1 MAGIKST
8 MDLVMERAARMG
20 MATPDE
26 MQHEESL
33 KKGMQGTAEYL
44 NGTKASLVEILGQ
57 YDQAQQPAIRKGMLS
72 SLMRNLFLPRDEDG
86 IKRIGLAV
94 QGIVELNQGTN
105 DIAALCKEL
114 QTITSQYGQH
124 RKQLYDQL
132 KEQMRMQIEQLLA
145 RKGMKADGMKIDPTM
160 EPQFKEQ
167 WARLEMDLEG
177 QYGQALEQFKAQLKE
192 WVGA

>member
-26 MQHEESL
+26 MQQEENL
-33 KKGMQGTAEYL
+33 KKGMQSTAEYL
-44 NGTKASLVEILGQ
+44 NGQKNSLTETLDE
-57 YDQAQQPAIRKGMLS
+57 YDQAQQTAIRKGMLA

-86 IKRIGLAV
+86 TKRIGLAV
-94 QGIVELNQGTN
+94 QGIVELNKETE

-114 QTITSQYGQH
+114 QTITSQYGEH
-124 RKQLYDQL
+124 RKQLYEQL
-132 KEQMRMQIEQLLA
+132 KEQMRIQIEQLLA
-145 RKGMKADGMKIDPTM
+145 RKGMKADTMKIDPTT
-160 EPQFKEQ
+160 EPRFKEE
-167 WARLEMDLEG
+167 WSRLEMDLES

-192 WVGA
+192 WTGA

>member
-26 MQHEESL
+26 MRHEENL
-33 KKGMQGTAEYL
+33 KKGMQCTADYL
-44 NGTKASLVEILGQ
+44 NGTKPSLLDILGEQ
-57 YDQAQQPAIRKGMLS
+57 ESSQQEAVRKGMLS
-72 SLMRNLFLPRDEDG
+72 SLLRNLFLPRDDDG
-86 IKRIGLAV
+86 TKRIERAV
-94 QGIVELNQGTN
+94 HGIIELNPTTP
-105 DIAALCKEL
+105 DIAALCREL
-114 QTITSQYGQH
+114 QTIASQYGQH

-132 KEQMRMQIEQLLA
+132 KEQMRMQIEQLLM

-167 WARLEMDLEG
+167 WARLEIDLDR
-177 QYGQALEQFKAQLKE
+177 QYGQALEQFKAQLKD
-192 WVGA
+192 WTGA

>member
-44 NGTKASLVEILGQ
+44 NGTKASLVEILDG
-57 YDQAQQPAIRKGMLS
+57 YEQAQQAAIRKGMLS
-72 SLMRNLFLPRDEDG
+72 SLLRNLFLPRDEDG
-86 IKRIGLAV
+86 TKRIGLAV
-94 QGIVELNQGTN
+94 QGIIELNQGTD

-124 RKQLYDQL
+124 RTQLYDQL
-132 KEQMRMQIEQLLA
+132 KEQMRMQIEQLLV
-145 RKGMKADGMKIDPTM
+145 RKGMKTDGMKIDPTM

-167 WARLEMDLEG
+167 WSRLEMDLEN

-192 WVGA
+192 WAGA

>member
-26 MQHEESL
+26 MRHEESL
-33 KKGMQGTAEYL
+33 KKGMQLTAEYL
-44 NGTKASLVEILGQ
+44 NGDQASLSEILSAQ
-57 YDQAQQPAIRKGMLS
+57 DQAQQAAIRKGMLAA
-72 SLMRNLFLPRDEDG
+72 LMRNLFLPRDEDG
-86 IKRIGLAV
+86 SKRIGLAV
-94 QGIVELNQGTN
+94 QGIIELNQDMG
-105 DIAALCKEL
+105 DISALCKEL

-124 RKQLYDQL
+124 RKQLYEQL

-145 RKGMKADGMKIDPTM
+145 RKGMKADTSKIDPSM

-167 WARLEMDLEG
+167 WSRLEADLEG
-177 QYGQALEQFKAQLKE
+177 QYGQALEQFKTQLKE
-192 WVGA
+192 WTGV

>member
-1 MAGIKST
+1 

-26 MQHEESL
+26 MRHEESL
-33 KKGMQGTAEYL
+33 KKGMQATAEYL
-44 NGTKASLVEILGQ
+44 NGTKASLVEILDG
-57 YDQAQQPAIRKGMLS
+57 YDQAQQAAIRKGMLS

-86 IKRIGLAV
+86 TQRIGLAV
-94 QGIVELNQGTN
+94 QGIIELNQGTD

-124 RKQLYDQL
+124 RTQLYDQL

-145 RKGMKADGMKIDPTM
+145 RKGMKTDGMKIDPTT

-167 WARLEMDLEG
+167 WARLEMDLET
-177 QYGQALEQFKAQLKE
+177 QYGQALKQFKAQLEE
-192 WVGA
+192 WAGA